1 MKYILN
7 GLKYNIMDGINFH
20 LFKTSLRIALHAT
33 YTLDSRFYGFSCNA
47 IYFDWNKD

>member
-7 GLKYNIMDGINFH
+7 GLKHGIMDGINFH
-20 LFKTSLRIALHAT
+20 LFKTYLRIALNAT
-33 YTLDSRFYGFSCNA
+33 YTLASHFYGFSCSA